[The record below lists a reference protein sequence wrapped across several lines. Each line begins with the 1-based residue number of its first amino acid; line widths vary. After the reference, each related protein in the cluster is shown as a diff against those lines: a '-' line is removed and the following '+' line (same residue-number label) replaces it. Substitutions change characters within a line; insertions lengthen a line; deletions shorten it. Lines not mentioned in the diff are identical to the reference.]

1 MMELHELT
9 VTQAAS
15 MIRRREISPVKLLE
29 ALLQRIDKLEPAI
42 KAWKTLD
49 RRGALEAVQ
58 RAEKEVLGDIGPL
71 HGVPIGVKDV
81 IFVAGL
87 PNTNDSIIFEKF
99 IPSYDATCVARLRR
113 AGAIMLGKTR
123 TVQFAFSDPT
133 ETRNPWNRT
142 VTPGGSSSGSGAAVA
157 ARMVPAALGTQTG
170 GSVLRPA
177 AYCGAVG
184 LKPTYGR
191 ISRYGVTPNTWT
203 VDTMGVIVRTVEDA
217 ALMLQVMAGKDDRD
231 PSSVDLRVPDYLHAV
246 RRKKKAPRLGLV
258 KELLDRAQPAVA
270 AHVREVVARFER
282 AGAQIQEVKLPLP
295 LPEITAIRNTIGDVE
310 MTNIHGRLCREQP
323 EGYKPV
329 IKARVQVGQLI
340 PGMYYIQ
347 AQRIRR
353 RLRPQMERLLSEV
366 DCLVMPTASNLP
378 PDPKT
383 TGDSSFQGLWTLF
396 GFPSMSL
403 PSGLST
409 DRLPFA
415 TQLVAPHFRED
426 KLLGFAAWCEEV
438 LGPMP
443 SPPAT

>member
-1 MMELHELT
+1 MELHELT
-9 VTQAAS
+9 VAQTAG

-29 ALLQRIDKLEPAI
+29 ALLQRIDKTEPAI

-49 RRGALEAVQ
+49 RQGALEAAQ
-58 RAEKEVLGDIGPL
+58 RAEKEALGDVGPL
-71 HGVPIGVKDV
+71 HGVPVGVKDV

-87 PNTNDSIIFEKF
+87 PNTNDSLIFEKF

-133 ETRNPWNRT
+133 ETRNPWNQT
-142 VTPGGSSSGSGAAVA
+142 LTPGGSSSGSGAAVA

-231 PSSVDLRVPDYLHAV
+231 PSSVGLRVPDYLHAV
-246 RRKKKAPRLGLV
+246 RRKKKAPRLGLI

-270 AHVREVVARFER
+270 AHVREIVSRFER
-282 AGAQIQEVKLPLP
+282 AGAQIQEIKLPLS

-310 MTNIHGRLCREQP
+310 MANIHGRLCREKS
-323 EGYKPV
+323 EGYKPI
-329 IKARVQVGQLI
+329 IKARVEVGQLI
-340 PGMYYIQ
+340 PGVYYIQ

-353 RLRPQMERLLSEV
+353 RLRPQMERLFSGV

-396 GFPSMSL
+396 GFPSISL
-403 PSGLST
+403 PSGLSN

-415 TQLVAPHFRED
+415 TQLVGPHFRED

-443 SPPAT
+443 SPPGT